1 MYILLILLA
10 FILLVISVFGS
21 EINSDKNTF
30 LFDIRLSLIKAFIG
44 IAFFSYL
51 ICEILSIF
59 NVFSFN
65 YILFSWVLVNGLIF
79 YLNKEKIKLNVF
91 NIFSQKITI
100 PKQERNIL
108 YFIFFLIILPLLL
121 LAIFIQPNNWD
132 SMAYHLPRVEHWIQ
146 NKNIY
151 PYPTNI
157 VRQVLTSPL
166 SEYMIANFQI
176 LSSTDAFSNL
186 VQFASFIFILFSAT
200 LIFSLLKIGVKGQ
213 LFLLLALLCI
223 PMVLFQATTTQTDLL
238 ATFFFLSFILFG
250 LLVIKSEYNFTT
262 NFIFLASSLTLGILT
277 KYHITIFAAPIVI
290 YLLFDLIKK
299 KNNNN
304 IYYAILISIL
314 TIAVILVPLFARNIY
329 FFGSITGK
337 DLFDENA
344 TIVNNTISIQNMLS
358 NNFKHIV
365 DFISL
370 PINGY
375 NNLLFSLNHSLHN
388 IIGISE
394 NTPGNNWAGASFTV
408 NNHLNEDTAGSI
420 IHAALIIISLF
431 LVFKSKH
438 RTKLLLLFAYCFIAF
453 SLYGLMFKYT
463 PFDIRLLLPVLL
475 FMIIISTY
483 IIYTSITNKYIING
497 MMLLFLIIS
506 IFPVYFN
513 RAKPIIGNPF
523 YLRRILTNSPKG
535 NLDKASLALL
545 LSLNK
550 ESILNNYMMVDSTYT
565 LKKDLSKEQRKLL
578 FKLEDSIGLFDFDKK
593 TIFQKSRLDNYF
605 TQNPGIQKNIDTLF
619 SNFSS
624 ANLSN
629 NSINGKPLYID
640 LKTDFDSYE
649 YLIWVYAK
657 GNFKNGFY
665 IGNSDTLKYRSYS
678 KNIIDQ
684 KLYNIELA
692 DKNKNW
698 TIKYKN

>member
-10 FILLVISVFGS
+10 FILLTISFFGL
-21 EINSDKNTF
+21 EINSDKHAF
-30 LFDIRLSLIKAFIG
+30 LFDLSLSLIKAFIG
-44 IAFFSYL
+44 IAFFSYI
-51 ICEILSIF
+51 ICETLSIF

-91 NIFSQKITI
+91 SIFSQKITI

-121 LAIFIQPNNWD
+121 LAIFIPPNNWD
-132 SMAYHLPRVEHWIQ
+132 SMAYHLPRMEHWIQ

-176 LSSTDAFSNL
+176 LASTDAFSNL
-186 VQFASFIFILFSAT
+186 IQFASFILILCSGT
-200 LIFSLLKIGVKGQ
+200 LIFSLLKISLKGQ
-213 LFLLLALLCI
+213 LFLLLALLSI
-223 PMVLFQATTTQTDLL
+223 PMMLFQATTTQTDLL
-238 ATFFFLSFILFG
+238 ASFFFLSFILFG
-250 LLVIKSEYNFTT
+250 LLVIKSDDNFTT
-262 NFIFLASSLTLGILT
+262 NFIFLALSLTLGILT
-277 KYHITIFAAPIVI
+277 KYHIAIFAAPIVI
-290 YLLFDLIKK
+290 YLLFDLLKK

-304 IYYAILISIL
+304 IIFAILISIL
-314 TIAVILVPLFARNIY
+314 TIAIILVPLFLRNIY

-344 TIVNNTISIQNMLS
+344 TIVNSTISIQNMLS

-375 NNLLFSLNHSLHN
+375 NNLLFSLNHTLHN
-388 IIGISE
+388 VIGISE
-394 NTPGNNWAGASFTV
+394 NTPGNNWAGAPFTV

-420 IHAALIIISLF
+420 IHAALILLSLF
-431 LVFKSKH
+431 LIFKLKH
-438 RTKLLLLFAYCFIAF
+438 KTKLLLLFAYCFIAF
-453 SLYGLMFKYT
+453 SLYGLLFRYT
-463 PFDIRLLLPVLL
+463 PFDIRLLLPVLIL
-475 FMIIISTY
+475 LIIISTY
-483 IIYTSITNKYIING
+483 IIYTYITNRYIING

-506 IFPVYFN
+506 IFPIYFN

-523 YLRRILTNSPKG
+523 YLRRVLTNSPKG
-535 NLDKASLALL
+535 DLDKASLALL
-545 LSLNK
+545 TSSNK
-550 ESILNNYMMVDSTYT
+550 EGILNNYIFVDSTYT

-605 TQNPGIQKNIDTLF
+605 TQNSSIQKNMDTLF
-619 SNFSS
+619 TKITE
-624 ANLSN
+624 ANVSK
-629 NSINGKPLYID
+629 NSITGKPIFID
-640 LKTDFDSYE
+640 LKTEFDSYE

-657 GNFKNGFY
+657 ANFKNGFY
-665 IGNSDTLKYRSYS
+665 IGNSDSLKYRSYS
-678 KNIIDQ
+678 KNIIDP
-684 KLYNIELA
+684 KLYNLEVT

>member
-10 FILLVISVFGS
+10 FILLTISFFGS
-21 EINSDKNTF
+21 EINSDKNSF
-30 LFDIRLSLIKAFIG
+30 LFDIRLSLIKAFIA

-51 ICEILSIF
+51 TCEILSIF
-59 NVFSFN
+59 NVFAFN
-65 YILFSWVLVNGLIF
+65 YVLFSWVLINGLII

-91 NIFSQKITI
+91 SIFSQKIRI
-100 PKQERNIL
+100 PKQEKNIL
-108 YFIFFLIILPLLL
+108 YFIFFIIILPILLL
-121 LAIFIQPNNWD
+121 SIFIPPNNWD

-157 VRQVLTSPL
+157 IRQVLTSPL

-186 VQFASFIFILFSAT
+186 IQFTSFIFILFLGT
-200 LIFSLLKIGVKGQ
+200 LIFSVLKINYQGQ
-213 LFLLLALLCI
+213 LLLLLALLSL
-223 PMVLFQATTTQTDLL
+223 PMMLFQATTTQTDLL

-250 LLVIKSEYNFTT
+250 LLVIQSDDNFTT
-262 NFIFLASSLTLGILT
+262 NFIFLALSLTLGILT
-277 KYHITIFAAPIVI
+277 KYHIAIFAAPIVI

-299 KNNNN
+299 NNNKN
-304 IYYAILISIL
+304 TIFAVLVSVL
-314 TIAVILVPLFARNIY
+314 TIALILAPLFARNIY

-344 TIVNNTISIQNMLS
+344 TIVNSTISIQNMLS

-365 DFISL
+365 DFISI

-375 NNLLFSLNHSLHN
+375 NNLLFALNHSLHSV
-388 IIGISE
+388 IGISE
-394 NTPGNNWAGASFTV
+394 NAAGNNWAGVPFTV

-420 IHAALIIISLF
+420 MHAALIVLSLI
-431 LVFKSKH
+431 LVFKAKH
-438 RTKLLLLFAYCFIAF
+438 RTKLLLLLAYCFIAF
-453 SLYGLMFKYT
+453 SLYGLLFKYT
-463 PFDIRLLLPVLL
+463 PFDIRLLLPVLIL
-475 FMIIISTY
+475 LIIISTY
-483 IIYTSITNKYIING
+483 IIYTSITNRYFINC

-513 RAKPIIGNPF
+513 RAKPIIANPF
-523 YLRRILTNSPKG
+523 YLRRVLTNSPKG
-535 NLDKASLALL
+535 DLDKASLALL
-545 LSLNK
+545 PASKK
-550 ESILNNYMMVDSTYT
+550 EVILDNYTLVDSSYS
-565 LKKDLSKEQRKLL
+565 LKKDLSKEQTKIL

-605 TQNPGIQKNIDTLF
+605 TQNPSIQKNMDTLF
-619 SNFSS
+619 TKITE
-624 ANLSN
+624 ANVLK
-629 NSINGKPLYID
+629 NSINEKSIFID
-640 LKTDFDSYE
+640 LMTEFDSYE

-657 GNFKNGFY
+657 ANFKNGFY
-665 IGNSDTLKYRSYS
+665 IGNSYTLKYRSYS
-678 KNIIDQ
+678 KNIIDP
-684 KLYNIELA
+684 KLYSLEVT